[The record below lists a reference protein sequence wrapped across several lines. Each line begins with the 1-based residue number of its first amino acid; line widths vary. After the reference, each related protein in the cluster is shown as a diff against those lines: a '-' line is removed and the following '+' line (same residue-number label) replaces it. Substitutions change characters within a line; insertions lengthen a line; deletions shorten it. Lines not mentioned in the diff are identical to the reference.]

1 MNTKQLKAKVLDL
14 AIHGK
19 LLSPETVA
27 ELKKSPDYET
37 ADVLLEKIRKEK
49 EEKIAKGEL
58 KRDKKDSYIFVGDDN
73 RHYEKFADGTVKDIE
88 DEILFDLLIGTL
100 DSRNYCDNRRDT
112 DDYTQHCQKG
122 AYLVR
127 PYALEG

>member
-49 EEKIAKGEL
+49 EESVL
-58 KRDKKDSYIFVGDDN
+58 PL
-73 RHYEKFADGTVKDIE
+73 RHW
-88 DEILFDLLIGTL
+88 
-100 DSRNYCDNRRDT
+100 
-112 DDYTQHCQKG
+112 
-122 AYLVR
+122 
-127 PYALEG
+127 

>member
-58 KRDKKDSYIFVGDDN
+58 KRDEKNGDMSVGDG
-73 RHYEKFADGTVKDIE
+73 E
-88 DEILFDLLIGTL
+88 
-100 DSRNYCDNRRDT
+100 RN
-112 DDYTQHCQKG
+112 
-122 AYLVR
+122 
-127 PYALEG
+127 

>member
-37 ADVLLEKIRKEK
+37 ADVLL
-49 EEKIAKGEL
+49 
-58 KRDKKDSYIFVGDDN
+58 KKKS
-73 RHYEKFADGTVKDIE
+73 
-88 DEILFDLLIGTL
+88 
-100 DSRNYCDNRRDT
+100 
-112 DDYTQHCQKG
+112 QK
-122 AYLVR
+122 VN
-127 PYALEG
+127 

>member
-37 ADVLLEKIRKEK
+37 ADVLLKQFITNLQMF
-49 EEKIAKGEL
+49 I
-58 KRDKKDSYIFVGDDN
+58 Y
-73 RHYEKFADGTVKDIE
+73 
-88 DEILFDLLIGTL
+88 
-100 DSRNYCDNRRDT
+100 NYR
-112 DDYTQHCQKG
+112 
-122 AYLVR
+122 
-127 PYALEG
+127 